1 MTGVA
6 GPAHDGVPVHPRHR
20 LDDLIHAPVRFSV
33 VAALARVTE
42 AEFGWIRDAVGV
54 TDSALSKQV
63 STLEQAGYVHVRK
76 GYVGKRPRTWLRLS
90 PRGREAYEQHLQAL
104 REIADGA
111 AP

>member
-1 MTGVA
+1 MTA
-6 GPAHDGVPVHPRHR
+6 AAEHPRHR

-42 AEFGWIRDAVGV
+42 AEFGWMRDAVGV

-63 STLEQAGYVHVRK
+63 STLEQAGYVQVRK

-90 PRGREAYEQHLQAL
+90 PRGREVYEQHLRAL
-104 REIADGA
+104 RDIADGA
-111 AP
+111 GTAT